1 MSELPLFSFVHLT
14 LIKPFY
20 SKLHKESGLPYYL
33 LFIMVDEVDYN
44 LTTISILSL
53 YRWVN
58 IFQVQCWEQKDTLLL
73 FLQSSYLKAQI

>member
-53 YRWVN
+53 YR
-58 IFQVQCWEQKDTLLL
+58 
-73 FLQSSYLKAQI
+73 